1 MQLGSGVDVAV
12 AQAGSCSSNL
22 TPSLGT
28 SICLRCGH
36 KKKKKILAQR
46 RPNIKP
52 DLKGDISTLILVY
65 TYATRGCPFI
75 EETTWLQPDPLPTP
89 NRVSWDGVTD
99 SLFCRLKVHFWVHM
113 GFFLGGRGLFK
124 AIPMAY
130 ESSQA
135 TGGSG
140 AAAANLYHSHS
151 CTGSEPHLQP
161 TPQLVTTPDSQPT
174 ERRQGWNLHPHG
186 YQSGLLL
193 LSRNRNSWVHISN
206 LKTTSWNGIN

>member
-1 MQLGSGVDVAV
+1 MRMWVQSLASLSGLRIRHRHELWCRSQTRLRPHVAVAV
-12 AQAGSCSSNL
+12 AQAGSCSLNL

-28 SICLRCGH
+28 SICHRCGH

-99 SLFCRLKVHFWVHM
+99 SLFWRLKVHFWVHM
-113 GFFLGGRGLFK
+113 GFFFWGGVFLRPYPWHMKVPRLRVELELQL
-124 AIPMAY
+124 PTY
-130 ESSQA
+130 TTA
-135 TGGSG
+135 T
-140 AAAANLYHSHS
+140 AALDPSHI
-151 CTGSEPHLQP
+151 C
-161 TPQLVTTPDSQPT
+161 
-174 ERRQGWNLHPHG
+174 NLHH
-186 YQSGLLL
+186 S
-193 LSRNRNSWVHISN
+193 
-206 LKTTSWNGIN
+206 